1 MKQAQSQSSLSRST
15 QRLTVSSLSLSLG
28 LTLSACGAPP
38 PAPPAPPAPAKREP
52 PAPSAEE
59 LKARAEA
66 EAQREA
72 TEATEA
78 AERAEREAEA
88 QAAQESAAAE
98 AQTQSFQLLI
108 EARAAL
114 IKGDLEAANG
124 LYSRVAER
132 TPEIPEAHYN
142 LGVLAERSGLPQV
155 ARGHYEEALKA
166 QADFSPAW
174 LALVRFSL
182 RAGDAQGA
190 LNSLESRLRAEPE
203 NIALLNAKCSVLN
216 ALKTRRAEVIET
228 SKAVLRRDEQNVPAM
243 INLAAAFEMESKH
256 ELAIAVL
263 ENAKALDPDNPEVY
277 ARLARSQEAL
287 DEPLKARF
295 TLEAAVQLP
304 EGSSAEI
311 HNQLGLIYLK
321 AGDFPSAEERF
332 KSALRLW
339 PQMVE
344 AQVNLGNALKGQQRF
359 VEASDAFIQAL
370 SMRADFPP
378 ALFNLGILYLDGRFD
393 EMKKLDQLSKAQGY
407 FKAFQAG
414 SPSAED
420 AQQIEAFMQECA
432 RLIEVQQKLMEQAA
446 QAPPPEPLDE
456 PALDAPV
463 DEPALDAPVD
473 EPLDEPALD
482 APVDEPL
489 DEPTLDS
496 PADAPLDAA
505 QPPPKDREGEAEE
518 DEPGVEVEELE
529 LDEPSA
535 PAKQTEKPAAQP
547 RKPELEPELELEI
560 EEVEL

>member
-1 MKQAQSQSSLSRST
+1 MKQAQSQTSPSRSI
-15 QRLTVSSLSLSLG
+15 QWPTVSSLTLSLG

-38 PAPPAPPAPAKREP
+38 PPAPAPPAPVKREP

-72 TEATEA
+72 AEAAEA
-78 AERAEREAEA
+78 AEREAQA

-190 LNSLESRLRAEPE
+190 LNSVESRLRAEPE

-216 ALKTRRAEVIET
+216 ALKTRRAEVIQT
-228 SKAVLRRDEQNVPAM
+228 AKAVLRRDEQNVPAM

-263 ENAKALDPDNPEVY
+263 ENAKALDPGNPEVY

-287 DEPLKARF
+287 EEPLKARF

-321 AGDFPSAEERF
+321 AGDYPSAEERF

-359 VEASDAFIQAL
+359 LEASDAFIQAL

-393 EMKKLDQLSKAQGY
+393 EMKKLDQLSKAQEY

-473 EPLDEPALD
+473 EPALD

-489 DEPTLDS
+489 D
-496 PADAPLDAA
+496 AD
-505 QPPPKDREGEAEE
+505 QPSPKDQDKGKEAEE
-518 DEPGVEVEELE
+518 EADEPGVEVEELD

-535 PAKQTEKPAAQP
+535 PAKKAKTPAAQP
-547 RKPELEPELELEI
+547 RPKPELEPELELDI